1 LVVVASR
8 TRVTDQRKSPIS
20 RTARKASVGAAGMT
34 TVAVGIALLPL
45 PGPGTLIILGGLTML
60 GQEFPSAKRIAD
72 RGWKTAGRVTG
83 LFRKQS

>member
-1 LVVVASR
+1 MF
-8 TRVTDQRKSPIS
+8 DQRDKPL
-20 RTARKASVGAAGMT
+20 RRVGRKASVGAAGMT

-60 GQEFPSAKRIAD
+60 GQEFPGAKRVAD
-72 RGWKTAGRVTG
+72 RGWKSVGRVTG

>member
-1 LVVVASR
+1 MF
-8 TRVTDQRKSPIS
+8 DQRDKPL
-20 RTARKASVGAAGMT
+20 RRVGRKASVGAAGMT

-72 RGWKTAGRVTG
+72 RGWKSAGRLTG
-83 LFRKQS
+83 LFRKRP